1 MRPLR
6 TARRRAILQ
15 EDYLRYKVL
24 VLAESRYTVQR
35 ARAAI
40 GDARFML
47 FMCMEDDEIVRIFA
61 REPSFYEF
69 SAVVVATTV
78 KKRQSASPVSIIC

>member
-1 MRPLR
+1 
-6 TARRRAILQ
+6 
-15 EDYLRYKVL
+15 
-24 VLAESRYTVQR
+24 
-35 ARAAI
+35 
-40 GDARFML
+40 ML